1 MNGMTLGKRRFSFV
15 FLFFFFDFAGDL
27 FAQDARRGVSAAR
40 LGQQSAIFALQVK
53 KKIIISIF
61 SYIIIKFQL
70 DNGRRG
76 LYDCTGFYW
85 VFPGDPSLRWMCL
98 FEIRPFV
105 DWNRRQTRFYW
116 VLPGFTG
123 FYWVLLGFTRFSW
136 V

>member
-76 LYDCTGFYW
+76 LYDCTGF
-85 VFPGDPSLRWMCL
+85 
-98 FEIRPFV
+98 
-105 DWNRRQTRFYW
+105 
-116 VLPGFTG
+116 
-123 FYWVLLGFTRFSW
+123 LLGFSW
-136 V
+136 RPVITLDVFVRDSTFC